1 MKFGT
6 KVLRCENKEQEW
18 MVNDMIGGM
27 LTGLIVAWVLTFF
40 DINKICIEVL
50 QPFCKITLTDAHYYF
65 ALGFLG
71 MIAGAFDRSN

>member
-1 MKFGT
+1 MKT
-6 KVLRCENKEQEW
+6 HTITALTAEQEW
-18 MVNDMIGGM
+18 MVNDMISGM